1 MTPSH
6 VSVIDGLKFPRGV
19 RFPAFPLS
27 YRRSCDL
34 RRAEKPAIYYC
45 IAKFTFY
52 ALQQFAD
59 IVALDSN
66 ELNPSEETSD
76 DAYGFGPDTGERQA
90 YA

>member
-1 MTPSH
+1 MAPSH
-6 VSVIDGLKFPRGV
+6 VCVIVGSNFARGV
-19 RFPAFPLS
+19 RFPAFPLGDGRNS
-27 YRRSCDL
+27 DL
-34 RRAEKPAIYYC
+34 RPAKKPAIYYC

-59 IVALDSN
+59 TVARDSN

-90 YA
+90 HA